1 MVHLRSLLHP
11 PFNLSQSTY
20 YISVLSGLTDL
31 FTLNINILHYAD
43 FSFFLHPFYERQ
55 NKWRLNAPI
64 LSEPKA
70 NRALGFL
77 NQDSVK
83 HSSLLK
89 FTLKPS

>member
-31 FTLNINILHYAD
+31 FTLNINILHYED

-55 NKWRLNAPI
+55 NKWNEPI
-64 LSEPKA
+64 LSEPKP
-70 NRALGFL
+70 NRSLCFL
-77 NQDSVK
+77 NQASVK
-83 HSSLLK
+83 LTNLLK
-89 FTLKPS
+89 FTLRPS